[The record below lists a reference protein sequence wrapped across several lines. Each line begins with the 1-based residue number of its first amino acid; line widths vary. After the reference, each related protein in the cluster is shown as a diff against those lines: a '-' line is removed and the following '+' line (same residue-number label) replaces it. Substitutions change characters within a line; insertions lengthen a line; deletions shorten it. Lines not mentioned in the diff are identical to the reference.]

1 MIGQSRQSQ
10 AIGRRRVTTWTP
22 WAALSLGLLAAAGE
36 SRGQGIPVRIQGIG
50 WIQAGR
56 IMHASDTIG
65 FNYNGNWF
73 QGVRGQITALAEI
86 NPSWEGSIGIGIRQ
100 IQRGITGQNVAQGSP
115 SAAAR
120 LTVGVE
126 PYIAQARFTY
136 THGGE
141 EETAPYQVTFGYF
154 PYMYNENVRNL
165 GLYLLRGSV
174 YPGFVFSG
182 FETDETIG
190 IASQLGTQVRVRT
203 GPVTHDVLLTS
214 ETRLRPLFD
223 YSLAYIGKLRA
234 GSAFELGAG
243 VNFHRLIPINPDLTT
258 PRDPEVFFEDPG
270 LVEPVASPLDRR
282 HFYVAP
288 GTTDTTRFTLAG
300 TKANVFGSLD
310 LKALTGTGSLGEDD
324 LKLYFE
330 AAILGIKNYAGIY
343 NDRSQRIPV
352 MVGFNFPVFRLLD
365 HLSLEVEWY
374 GSPYRNDYQKLENF
388 YSPIPVSNAG
398 VGRRAGVD
406 SLGRPVL
413 QYSGKDYP
421 MEDPYDVERRHK
433 DDIKWSLH
441 GSRTFK
447 GHIRISG
454 QVANDHFRTGGNF
467 FSDSYET
474 AFSTLE
480 DWYFMLKLS
489 YFF

>member
-1 MIGQSRQSQ
+1 MRG
-10 AIGRRRVTTWTP
+10 ALG
-22 WAALSLGLLAAAGE
+22 AALAAALLAAAG
-36 SRGQGIPVRIQGIG
+36 GAGAQGIPIRINGVG
-50 WIQAGR
+50 WIQGGR

-73 QGVRGQITALAEI
+73 QGVRGQMTALAEI
-86 NPSWEGSIGIGIRQ
+86 SPSWEGSIGIGIRQ
-100 IQRGITGQNVAQGSP
+100 IQRSITGQNVAQGSP

-136 THGGE
+136 YHGDDRAE
-141 EETAPYQVTFGYF
+141 APYQVTFGYF
-154 PYMYNENVRNL
+154 PYTYNEDVRNL
-165 GLYLLRGSV
+165 GLYLLRGTV

-182 FETDETIG
+182 FEADETIG
-190 IASQLGTQVRVRT
+190 IASQLGANVRVRT
-203 GPVTHDVLLTS
+203 GPVTHDLLLTS
-214 ETRLRPLFD
+214 ETKIRPLFD

-234 GSAFELGAG
+234 GSAVQLGAG
-243 VNFHRLIPINPDLTT
+243 VNFYRLFPINPDLTT
-258 PRDPEVFFEDPG
+258 PRDPDVFLEDPG
-270 LVEPVASPLDRR
+270 LDPVASPLDRR

-300 TKANVFGSLD
+300 TKAAVFGSLD
-310 LKALTGTGSLGEDD
+310 MKGAIGRGSLGKED

-330 AAILGIKNYAGIY
+330 AAVLGIKDYPGIY
-343 NDRSQRIPV
+343 ADITKRIPV
-352 MVGFNFPVFRLLD
+352 MVGFNLPAFQVLD

-398 VGRRAGVD
+398 IGRKPATD
-406 SLGRPVL
+406 STGRPVL
-413 QYSGKDYP
+413 QYSGRQFP
-421 MEDPYDVERRHK
+421 LADPYDVENRHK

-441 GSRTFK
+441 GARTFK
-447 GHIRISG
+447 EHIRVSG
-454 QVANDHFRTGGNF
+454 QVANDHFRTGGTF
-467 FSDSYET
+467 FSDGYET